1 MCTQQTNPASHYIL
15 GEKKGSGNYG
25 VVYKAREAVTGDTV
39 AIKCSEADPD
49 GQGMPTTTLREISLL
64 RRLKHDNIIKY
75 VLIDALTPTFLLV
88 FVLNFGFAL
97 FSNLS

>member
-1 MCTQQTNPASHYIL
+1 MSLKYNQQPSAMHKYIL

-49 GQGMPTTTLREISLL
+49 GQGMPTTSLREISLL
-64 RRLKHDNIIKY
+64 RRLKHDNIIQY
-75 VLIDALTPTFLLV
+75 GHVLFI
-88 FVLNFGFAL
+88 
-97 FSNLS
+97 